1 MKNWISQLK
10 IAVANQDI
18 EAIVEASQNFP
29 ENFDDTSQLIEAIE
43 LYKQAIE
50 ILNNKKDNLNIEK
63 KKLQDI
69 KKYINL

>member
-1 MKNWISQLK
+1 MKNWTSQLK

-18 EAIVEASQNFP
+18 EAIVEVSQNFP

>member
-1 MKNWISQLK
+1 MKNWIFQLK

-18 EAIVEASQNFP
+18 EAILEVSQNFP

-50 ILNNKKDNLNIEK
+50 ILNNKKR
-63 KKLQDI
+63 
-69 KKYINL
+69 